1 MDISALVEK
10 LWTIREQLR
19 EIARQEKDLRD
30 AYNET
35 SAALITQLDTMGV
48 SSLKTPVARI
58 SITESQVAKLAD
70 WDAFTQYVKENDAFY
85 LLQKRPAANAIKE
98 LNNITGSTPPGIE
111 LLTLRDI
118 SMRVT

>member
-19 EIARQEKDLRD
+19 EISRREKELRD
-30 AYNET
+30 AYTET
-35 SAALITQLDTMGV
+35 SASLIAQLDAMGV
-48 SSLKTPVARI
+48 SSLKTPVARV
-58 SITESQVAKLAD
+58 SITESQVTKLAD
-70 WDAFTQYVKENDAFY
+70 WDAFTRYIAENNAFY

-98 LNNITGSTPPGIE
+98 LNTITGSTPPGIE

-118 SMRVT
+118 SLRG